1 MHLFDELFPHG
12 FKLPLQL
19 SKLVDLSDVGLMEVP
34 GNGCL
39 VLEGPERDILNAILP
54 KILLF
59 EFAVLVLFLLDGR
72 NHGPNAVVVDRH
84 IRVFRRM
91 FKLV

>member
-1 MHLFDELFPHG
+1 
-12 FKLPLQL
+12 
-19 SKLVDLSDVGLMEVP
+19 MEVP

-59 EFAVLVLFLLDGR
+59 EFAVLVLLLFDGR

-91 FKLV
+91 LKLV